1 VDLARRF
8 GALFAA
14 HDPGFGAL
22 RRAVRAAIIMPGCF
36 ALCMK
41 VIDNPAMAAF
51 AAFGAIATLVLVDFR
66 GTIADRARSQAS
78 LVVGCAVL
86 VSLGTLCSRST
97 VMAVLVMGVLGTAIV
112 FSAVV
117 SSVFAGATTALLLA
131 FILPVSLP
139 GPVSQIPDRVAGW
152 GLSGAISVLAVC
164 LLWPAPVADPLR
176 AAVLRAARALLACLR
191 VPGDERLAGEAREA
205 LTALNR
211 GFLATPYR
219 PTGLTTSARAG
230 VRLVDELQWLGG
242 IVLGGVPRVT
252 PASAA
257 TDGRGAGTDPAVAA
271 TDAVLAATG
280 DVLAEVI
287 AVLGHDVDGADG
299 LGRARDTL
307 QAATQALPE
316 RVSLPHAERVAACR
330 TEPGEAGAVDAQV
343 SAFGSSLD
351 PAFRAQ
357 EASFMAGQI
366 AANVMVIVAADA
378 RSWWERLLGRQPPGI
393 GGPISSVRERAGA
406 HLGVR
411 SVAARNAV
419 RAGVALAVA
428 VLAARLLD
436 VEHAFWVSFGTL
448 SILRSNALSTG
459 QTFVRALG
467 GTVLGF
473 VLGALLVIAIGTNTT
488 LLWALLPV
496 VVLIAGVAPAA
507 ISFLAGQAAF
517 TVVLFILFN
526 ILAPAGWRIGLV
538 RVEDVALGGATSLVV
553 GLLFWPRG
561 AAAAL
566 ARALADAYAE
576 STHYLTS
583 AIAQAVTCC
592 APGIVSAPS
601 GPPEAS
607 AAAAASRRLDDTY
620 RTFLAER
627 GPKRIGLAG
636 TSMLATGPAVLRLA
650 GDAVIALWA
659 GAEPPSAS
667 RFMAAR
673 ELLARARE
681 VEEWYGRFGAG
692 LMEIA
697 ADTGGGGEVVSADA
711 ARLLP
716 EPRAVDPAA
725 ERRLMATIDGDLR
738 SADGSATVTAVRIVW
753 TGAFLD
759 AARRLEP
766 MLLETVR
773 EADAQGTLGSPTRP
787 AGTAR
792 ARLLVPGRGV
802 RVPGRGVRGATA
814 AGRD

>member
-1 VDLARRF
+1 MDPVRRF

-14 HDPGFGAL
+14 HDPGLGAL
-22 RRAVRAAIIMPGCF
+22 RRAVRAAIVMPGCF
-36 ALCMK
+36 ALCLK

-66 GTIADRARSQAS
+66 GTIADRARSQVS
-78 LVVGCAVL
+78 LVVGCMVL
-86 VSLGTLCSRST
+86 VSLGTVCSRST
-97 VMAVLVMGVLGTAIV
+97 VAAVLVMAVLGTVIV

-139 GPVSQIPDRVAGW
+139 GPVSEIPDRIAGW
-152 GLSGAISVLAVC
+152 GLSGAISVLAIS

-176 AAVLRAARALLACLR
+176 AAVLRAARSLLACLR
-191 VPGDERLAGEAREA
+191 APDDVRLRDEARES
-205 LTALNR
+205 LTALR
-211 GFLATPYR
+211 GTFLATPYR

-230 VRLVDELQWLGG
+230 VRLVDEFQWLGE
-242 IVLGGVPRVT
+242 IILGGAVPPVA

-257 TDGRGAGTDPAVAA
+257 GGDAA
-271 TDAVLAATG
+271 AASDSVLEATA
-280 DVLAEVI
+280 DVLAEVVGI
-287 AVLGHDVDGADG
+287 LEHSVADADG
-299 LGRARDTL
+299 LARA
-307 QAATQALPE
+307 QAALLRTSRTLPE
-316 RVSLPHAERVAACR
+316 RVSLPHAERVAACH
-330 TEPGEAGAVDAQV
+330 TQPDEADEVDAEV
-343 SAFGSSLD
+343 SAFASALD

-357 EASFMAGQI
+357 EASFMVGQI
-366 AANVMVIVAADA
+366 AANVAVIVAADA

-393 GGPISSVRERAGA
+393 GGPIASLRERAGA
-406 HLGVR
+406 HLGLG
-411 SVAARNAV
+411 SVSARNAL
-419 RAGVALAVA
+419 RAGVALAIA
-428 VLAARLLD
+428 VLASRLLD

-473 VLGALLVIAIGTNTT
+473 LLGALLVLAIGTNTT

-538 RVEDVALGGATSLVV
+538 RIEDVALGGATSLVV

-561 AAAAL
+561 AAAAF
-566 ARALADAYAE
+566 ARALADAYAQ
-576 STHYLTS
+576 STHYLTT

-592 APGIVSAPS
+592 APGMVSNSTAPIA
-601 GPPEAS
+601 PEAV

-620 RTFLAER
+620 RTFLAEQ
-627 GPKRIGLAG
+627 GPKRLGLAG
-636 TSMLATGPAVLRLA
+636 TAMLATGPSVLRLA
-650 GDAVIALWA
+650 GDAVISLWSD
-659 GAEPPSAS
+659 AEEPSAS

-673 ELLARARE
+673 ELLERARD
-681 VEEWYGRFGAG
+681 VEQWYGTFGAG
-692 LMEIA
+692 LVELAAHGGDGGATA
-697 ADTGGGGEVVSADA
+697 ADGATGLPKPRAADPSA
-711 ARLLP
+711 ARRLL
-716 EPRAVDPAA
+716 
-725 ERRLMATIDGDLR
+725 ATIDGDLR
-738 SADGSATVTAVRIVW
+738 STDGSATVTAVRIAW

-766 MLLETVR
+766 VLVQTVR
-773 EADAQGTLGSPTRP
+773 AAGEQGTLGPGADPSAP
-787 AGTAR
+787 AR
-792 ARLLVPGRGV
+792 ARLLAPGR
-802 RVPGRGVRGATA
+802 RWRGATA